1 MPEIVDVR
9 PAGGRSPLAVL
20 VLDDGERLRL
30 HPRRLADAGLRL
42 GAELSEDDLAAVE
55 RLALAD
61 DCEQRALRLLATR
74 SRSTAELARRMERWG
89 LMPEEASVV
98 VEQLERLGVVDDDAF
113 ASALSDQLRRRG
125 AGHLRA
131 RADLERHG
139 VEGTAA
145 SAIAE
150 AHAEGDEQAARD
162 VVHARFGQPP
172 YDEATVRRAAGLLVR
187 RGFDEDTV
195 RTVLRLPD

>member
-1 MPEIVDVR
+1 VPEIVDVR

-20 VLDDGERLRL
+20 VHDDGERLRL
-30 HPRRLADAGLRL
+30 HQRRLADSGSRL
-42 GAELSEDDLAAVE
+42 GAELTADDLAVVE

-61 DCEQRALRLLATR
+61 DCEQRALRLLASR
-74 SRSTAELARRMERWG
+74 SRSTAELARRMEGWG
-89 LMPEEASVV
+89 LTGEEASAV
-98 VEQLERLGVVDDDAF
+98 VERLERLGVVDDDAF
-113 ASALSDQLRRRG
+113 ASALSEQLRRRG

-139 VEGTAA
+139 VEGEAA
-145 SAIAE
+145 RAIAE
-150 AHAEGDEQAARD
+150 AHAEGDDQAAGD

-172 YDEATVRRAAGLLVR
+172 YDEATVRRAAGLLLR

-195 RTVLRLPD
+195 RSVLGLPD